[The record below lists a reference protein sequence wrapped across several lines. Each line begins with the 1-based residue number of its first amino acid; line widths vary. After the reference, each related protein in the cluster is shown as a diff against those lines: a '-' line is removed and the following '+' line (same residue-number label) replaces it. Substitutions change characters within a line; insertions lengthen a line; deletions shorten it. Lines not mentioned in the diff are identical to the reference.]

1 MTARSPRAGV
11 TLLETLIGLL
21 VMAMV
26 AALLSAAFGTNLR
39 LLSRSQVS
47 AASVDQ
53 ALARRDFRTW
63 LEHALE
69 GPVPNDPRPLFA
81 GTATELRFLSVPP
94 GGQFWPGTAT
104 DVSFGPEPT
113 ALGTGTAPDHTAEV
127 GLAVAL
133 APLGTRVTLDYWGR
147 AAPDQSPEWRN
158 QWDPSLGVPD
168 LVRITFLGDGTL
180 PPPMVIR
187 PAKAWHQSEM
197 SLSSLVPPA
206 LPSRP

>member
-1 MTARSPRAGV
+1 MTTRNPRAGV

-47 AASVDQ
+47 TALVDQ
-53 ALARRDFRTW
+53 ALARRDFRVW

-69 GPVPNDPRPLFA
+69 SPVPNDPRTIIS

-94 GGQFWPGTAT
+94 GDQFWPGIATEVSIGPDATASG
-104 DVSFGPEPT
+104 V
-113 ALGTGTAPDHTAEV
+113 GTAPDRLAERT
-127 GLAVAL
+127 LSL
-133 APLGTRVTLDYWGR
+133 EMAPTGASVRFRYWGR
-147 AAPDQSPEWRN
+147 SQPDRPFEWHDEWS
-158 QWDPSLGVPD
+158 QAQGLPD
-168 LVRITFLGDGTL
+168 LIRISLVGEEPL
-180 PPPMVIR
+180 PPPMAIR
-187 PAKAWHQSEM
+187 PAKAWRQSEM